1 MVSSISSDT
10 IASTWSTAS
19 TATTASAASFTSLL
33 RGGTLPVSF
42 ILLCL
47 LHLVHSNSY
56 HLFDYISANFLQLK
70 YNTSIMHSAVLSS
83 ITSCFAIVLC
93 PIAGY
98 VLDHT
103 GYKSAS
109 LSKPLVR
116 CLGSL
121 AACADVPTPIA
132 CLA

>member
-1 MVSSISSDT
+1 MR
-10 IASTWSTAS
+10 
-19 TATTASAASFTSLL
+19 L
-33 RGGTLPVSF
+33 GTLPVSF
-42 ILLCL
+42 MLLCL

-103 GYKSAS
+103 GYKSALTRTARLTPS
-109 LSKPLVR
+109 R
-116 CLGSL
+116 CILLRRALTYSIL
-121 AACADVPTPIA
+121 LCV
-132 CLA
+132 